1 MTSIVQQNCQTIE
14 RLTKETSGWRRE
26 VLVVN
31 TKWGNI
37 ALVSRERIRQTIG
50 LKQSKISKKTTRR
63 TTSGIWR
70 ISAELNNLKLS
81 GGSRGRARGG
91 GGPPSYFW
99 PKLRPDP
106 KGQKVFLSGWPPPP
120 PPPLSEGLDSPLK
133 LADKH
138 SQSKM
143 NLTSME
149 VSVFWLVCFS
159 DRNSNAF
166 AQEPILLV

>member
-14 RLTKETSGWRRE
+14 RLTKETSGWRQE

-37 ALVSRERIRQTIG
+37 SLVSRERIRQTIG

-81 GGSRGRARGG
+81 GGSRGRARGQTEF
-91 GGPPSYFW
+91 GPNWGPIRRAKKFFW
-99 PKLRPDP
+99 VDDRP
-106 KGQKVFLSGWPPPP
+106 LPP

-159 DRNSNAF
+159 DRNGNAF

>member
-14 RLTKETSGWRRE
+14 RLTKETSGWRQE

-37 ALVSRERIRQTIG
+37 SLVSRERIRQTIG

-91 GGPPSYFW
+91 GAPFLFLDQTEARSEGPKSFFEW
-99 PKLRPDP
+99 MTA
-106 KGQKVFLSGWPPPP
+106 PPPP
-120 PPPLSEGLDSPLK
+120 PPYLK
-133 LADKH
+133 VWIRH
-138 SQSKM
+138 W
-143 NLTSME
+143 NL
-149 VSVFWLVCFS
+149 
-159 DRNSNAF
+159 
-166 AQEPILLV
+166 PINTHNRRWTWHRWR

>member
-91 GGPPSYFW
+91 HPSYFW
-99 PKLRPDP
+99 PNWGPIRRAKKFFWVDDRP
-106 KGQKVFLSGWPPPP
+106 LPPPP
-120 PPPLSEGLDSPLK
+120 YLK
-133 LADKH
+133 VWIRH
-138 SQSKM
+138 W
-143 NLTSME
+143 NL
-149 VSVFWLVCFS
+149 
-159 DRNSNAF
+159 
-166 AQEPILLV
+166 PINTHNRRWTWHRWR

>member
-26 VLVVN
+26 VLLVN

-37 ALVSRERIRQTIG
+37 SLVSRERIRQTIG

-70 ISAELNNLKLS
+70 ISAELNNLRLS

-91 GGPPSYFW
+91 GHPSYFST
-99 PKLRPDP
+99 KLRPDP

-120 PPPLSEGLDSPLK
+120 HPPLSEGLDSPLK

-149 VSVFWLVCFS
+149 VSVF
-159 DRNSNAF
+159 
-166 AQEPILLV
+166 

>member
-14 RLTKETSGWRRE
+14 RLTKKTSGWRRE

-37 ALVSRERIRQTIG
+37 SLVSRERIRQTIG

-91 GGPPSYFW
+91 GHPSYFW
-99 PKLRPDP
+99 TKLRPDP
-106 KGQKVFLSGWPPPP
+106 KGQKVFLSGWP

-159 DRNSNAF
+159 DRNGNAF

>member
-37 ALVSRERIRQTIG
+37 SLVSRERIRQTIG

-91 GGPPSYFW
+91 GAPFLFLDQTEARSEGPKRFFEWMTAPS
-99 PKLRPDP
+99 
-106 KGQKVFLSGWPPPP
+106 

-159 DRNSNAF
+159 DRNGNAF

>member
-1 MTSIVQQNCQTIE
+1 MTSIVQQNCQ
-14 RLTKETSGWRRE
+14 E

-91 GGPPSYFW
+91 GHPSYFW
-99 PKLRPDP
+99 TKLRPDP
-106 KGQKVFLSGWPPPP
+106 KDQKVFLSGWPPPP

-159 DRNSNAF
+159 DRNGNAF

>member
-1 MTSIVQQNCQTIE
+1 MTSIVQQNCQ
-14 RLTKETSGWRRE
+14 E

-91 GGPPSYFW
+91 GAPFLFLDQTEARSEGPKSFFEWMTAPS
-99 PKLRPDP
+99 
-106 KGQKVFLSGWPPPP
+106 P

-159 DRNSNAF
+159 DRNGNAF

>member
-91 GGPPSYFW
+91 GTLLIFGPNWGPIRRAKKFFW
-99 PKLRPDP
+99 VDDRP
-106 KGQKVFLSGWPPPP
+106 LP

-159 DRNSNAF
+159 DRNGNAF